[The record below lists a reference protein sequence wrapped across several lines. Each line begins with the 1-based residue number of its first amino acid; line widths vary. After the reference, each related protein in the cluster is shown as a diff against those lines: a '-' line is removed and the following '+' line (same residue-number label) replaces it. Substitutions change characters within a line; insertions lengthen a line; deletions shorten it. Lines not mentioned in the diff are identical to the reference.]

1 MSGEAKKPLTELQK
15 MKSFTSFK
23 VEKISETP
31 DILSYCKEFEQRT
44 FVVVWMHHKVIWGL
58 WDGKQL
64 VIPDNE
70 SIHKDCIVEF
80 RVFNQEQ
87 EVRGYNIGSCWE
99 VRKIVDS
106 SRTDKGKEQEYI
118 DSIAPFFGDISERI
132 NDTFSKCSDKGRK
145 IHQIIPFVNQKKGRI
160 GLATRNYLGYSDRTG
175 QVSYTV
181 SRYLDII
188 SINEE

>member
-1 MSGEAKKPLTELQK
+1 MSGEANKPLTELQK

-23 VEKISETP
+23 VENVSETP
-31 DILSYCKEFEQRT
+31 DILSYCKEFEQRA

-58 WDGKQL
+58 WTGNQL
-64 VIPDNE
+64 EILENE
-70 SIHKDCIVEF
+70 SIHEEYMLEF
-80 RVFNQEQ
+80 RVFNQQQ
-87 EVRGYNIGSCWE
+87 EIRACNTGSFWE
-99 VRKIVDS
+99 VRKITDS
-106 SRTDKGKEQEYI
+106 STTDEGKAQEYI
-118 DSIAPFFGDISERI
+118 DSITPFLGDISECI

-160 GLATRNYLGYSDRTG
+160 GLVTRNYLGYFDSTG

-188 SINEE
+188 SIKEE